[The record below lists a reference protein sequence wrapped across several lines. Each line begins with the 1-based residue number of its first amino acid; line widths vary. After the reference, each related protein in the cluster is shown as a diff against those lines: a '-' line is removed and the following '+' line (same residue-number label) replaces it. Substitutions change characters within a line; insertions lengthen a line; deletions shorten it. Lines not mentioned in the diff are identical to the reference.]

1 MRFFLL
7 LLPQKRALA
16 KQHYEK
22 HESGLVR
29 RLGLGAA
36 FLLVIS
42 AMVGSGV
49 FKKVAPMSAELGS
62 PLWVLAAWLV
72 AGLISWFG
80 AMTNAEIASQ
90 IAEPGG
96 QYVYFK
102 KIFGRPLAFFYGWTA
117 FTVVQS
123 ATAAGVAY
131 VFAESVNALF
141 GLPDLGIFIDNAAVK
156 FLSIGVIWLVTLVN
170 LQGVHYGERL
180 SNVFTS
186 IVIFCILSIIVL
198 CFGWGNGDW
207 MHFQVTA
214 SDVGKTVTVS
224 SFFLA
229 MLAAFWAYEGW
240 NNIGFL
246 SAEIKNPHRNVPL
259 ALTLGVAF
267 VILVYLSINAAYLY
281 VLPVQDFIRINA
293 EENTISGVAV
303 IQSFLGPVGSTLIA
317 SAIMVATFGTTNNT
331 LMTASRVYFS
341 MARDGLFFKRV
352 AHCNPKTDVPSYA
365 LIYQAVWASMLVLSG
380 SFDQLTDML
389 IFAAFIFYGT
399 GAYGVFILRKRNQ
412 GKKADFQVPFFP
424 ILPAVFICFC
434 AVLVINSLIERPLEC
449 GMGLCLMATG
459 IPFYLYWERKKG

>member
-1 MRFFLL
+1 
-7 LLPQKRALA
+7 
-16 KQHYEK
+16 
-22 HESGLVR
+22 
-29 RLGLGAA
+29 
-36 FLLVIS
+36 
-42 AMVGSGV
+42 
-49 FKKVAPMSAELGS
+49 MSAELGS

-207 MHFQVTA
+207 MHFQVSA